1 MPAARSGTLLEQSLQ
16 RSRREELEDFPHMFT
31 RLLAAGLT
39 ALLSSCMIEMGDSD
53 RFHEDFHHSYK
64 FNPGGRLAIENENG
78 TVEISTWDKDE
89 IEITGTKN
97 ASTQELLKDIK
108 VNIDA
113 TPAVVRVRVDRPN
126 FRGNAGVRF
135 SIRVPKKVELE
146 RIKSTN
152 GTLHVMGTEG
162 TAHLETTNGKIE
174 AMGVTGRLTAET
186 TNGSIE
192 LDGHKGDVRAR
203 TSNGKISGEVAKGVI
218 DAHTSNGSIDL
229 DLAAI
234 ESPEPVRL
242 ETTNGNINLK
252 LAAAH
257 EVRARTNNSSIT
269 VQLPEKADANLRA
282 RTSNSHI
289 DSDFGPSAGVAGED
303 DEERERRN
311 KSLDAK
317 IGKGGPLI
325 DLSTSNGRIKI
336 LKF

>member
-1 MPAARSGTLLEQSLQ
+1 
-16 RSRREELEDFPHMFT
+16 
-31 RLLAAGLT
+31 
-39 ALLSSCMIEMGDSD
+39 MIEMGDSD

-64 FNPGGRLAIENENG
+64 FNPGGRLAVENENG

-89 IEITGTKN
+89 IEINGTKN
-97 ASTQELLKDIK
+97 ASTQELLKEVKI
-108 VNIDA
+108 NIDA
-113 TPAVVRVRVDRPN
+113 TPAVVRIRVERPS
-126 FRGNAGVRF
+126 FHGNAGVRF
-135 SIRVPKKVELE
+135 AIRVPKKLELE

-174 AMGVTGRLTAET
+174 VMGATGKLTAET

-203 TSNGKISGEVAKGVI
+203 TSNGKISGELAKGLI
-218 DAHTSNGSIDL
+218 DAHTTNGSIDL

-269 VQLPEKADANLRA
+269 IRLPEKSDANIRA
-282 RTSNSHI
+282 RTSNSRI
-289 DSDFGPSAGVAGED
+289 DSDFAPTAAASGGED
-303 DEERERRN
+303 DEEREHRN
-311 KSLDAK
+311 KSMDAK

-325 DLSTSNGRIKI
+325 DLSTSNGRIRIQK
-336 LKF
+336 L